1 MSCVVCRQGELREG
15 TSTVTLERE
24 EMILVF
30 RKVPAMV
37 CEVCGEEY
45 VDEETT
51 SRLLSAAEEAA
62 RSGVQL
68 DVREYV
74 AA

>member
-1 MSCVVCRQGELREG
+1 MNCTVCRQGELRWG
-15 TSTVTLERE
+15 TSTVTLERG
-24 EMILVF
+24 EMVLVF
-30 RKVPAMV
+30 RKVPALV
-37 CEVCGEEY
+37 CEICGEEY
-45 VDEETT
+45 VEEDTT
-51 SRLLSAAEEAA
+51 SMLLSTAEEAA

>member
-1 MSCVVCRQGELREG
+1 MSCVVCRQGELRRG
-15 TSTVTLERE
+15 TSTVTLERD
-24 EMILVF
+24 EMVLVF
-30 RKVPAMV
+30 RKVPALV

-51 SRLLSAAEEAA
+51 SALLSAAEEAA
-62 RSGVQL
+62 RSGVQM

>member
-1 MSCVVCRQGELREG
+1 MNCVVCRQGELREG

-24 EMILVF
+24 EMVLVF
-30 RKVPAMV
+30 RKVSALA

-45 VDEETT
+45 VDEDTT
-51 SRLLSAAEEAA
+51 SRLLSAAEDAA
-62 RSGVQL
+62 LSGVQL
-68 DVREYV
+68 DIREYV

>member
-1 MSCVVCRQGELREG
+1 MSCVVCRQGELRRG
-15 TSTVTLERE
+15 TSTVTLERD
-24 EMILVF
+24 EMVLVF
-30 RKVPAMV
+30 RKMPALV

-51 SRLLSAAEEAA
+51 SALLSAAEEAA
-62 RSGVQL
+62 RSGVQM

>member
-1 MSCVVCRQGELREG
+1 
-15 TSTVTLERE
+15 VTLERDTAT
-24 EMILVF
+24 VVV
-30 RKVPAMV
+30 KNVPAEV

-45 VDEETT
+45 VAEATT
-51 SRLLSAAEEAA
+51 ARLLALVDEAA
-62 RSGVQL
+62 RPGVQV

>member
-1 MSCVVCRQGELREG
+1 MSCVVCGQGELREG
-15 TSTVTLERE
+15 TSTVTPERG
-24 EMILVF
+24 EMVLVF
-30 RKVPAMV
+30 RKVPARV
-37 CEVCGEEY
+37 CEICGEEF

-51 SRLLSAAEEAA
+51 SRLLAAAEDAA

>member
-1 MSCVVCRQGELREG
+1 MGCVVCKQGELQEG

-24 EMILVF
+24 ERVLVF
-30 RKVPAMV
+30 RKVPALV

-45 VDEETT
+45 VDEDTT
-51 SRLLSAAEEAA
+51 SVLLSAAEDAA

>member
-1 MSCVVCRQGELREG
+1 MSRVVCGQGELRRG
-15 TSTVTLERE
+15 SSTVTLERG
-24 EMILVF
+24 EMVLVF
-30 RKVPAMV
+30 RKVPALV

-45 VDEETT
+45 VDEDTT
-51 SRLLSAAEEAA
+51 SALLSIAEEAA
-62 RSGVQL
+62 RSEVQM